1 MSSLSQ
7 SPVSPW
13 DYILHAKKAGA
24 HLGSGVAA
32 AAASP
37 APLDLI
43 AAKAKLRKTETKVKP
58 HPTVDELGQ
67 IKAANPEL
75 LKFYE
80 KVLITAES
88 ERQAL
93 KKEVVLKV
101 GHIASQVS
109 DNVS

>member
-24 HLGSGVAA
+24 HPGGVAA